1 MPRHPGRLALVI
13 GLSAVLFTLLV
24 SCAASKGPSPSG
36 GQPRTTRPTSYVE
49 GTVTAGPRCPVARAE
64 RPCPPREVPGALVQL
79 LDGTRILADDLTD
92 QHGRFRLQAPAGQFV
107 VRATNVGA
115 YRSTASHPVR
125 LAPGTTTTV
134 SLQLDTGIR

>member
-1 MPRHPGRLALVI
+1 MPRHPGRVAVVI
-13 GLSAVLFTLLV
+13 GLSTVLFTLLV

-92 QHGRFRLQAPAGQFV
+92 QHGRFRLQTPAGIFV

-125 LAPGTTTTV
+125 
-134 SLQLDTGIR
+134 